1 MTDSCFLDF
10 KQSFRSPGVSTCR
23 DSKRDRNERK
33 VFANRPILLLTM
45 FAVMLTIAVAQAV
58 NAASISV
65 SAQRRG
71 DTVDI
76 QASALLEADAATAW
90 RVLTDYDH
98 YTEFIPDLRVS
109 RVLARRGSTV
119 TVEQSGDAT
128 LWLFS
133 LPLNIT
139 FEVTELPPNRL
150 QSRAIAGSLRALS
163 SSYRVTPAQFG
174 VRLDYSGHIAAGYEL
189 FGHIEQR
196 VVRRN
201 VARQFQALADEIER
215 RSAAAAGHH
224 SEVLTKENSGKA
236 K

>member
-1 MTDSCFLDF
+1 V
-10 KQSFRSPGVSTCR
+10 P
-23 DSKRDRNERK
+23 DSKRDLSEGR
-33 VFANRPILLLTM
+33 VSAHRPILLLTV
-45 FAVMLTIAVAQAV
+45 FAVTLTIAVAQAV

-71 DTVDI
+71 DTVEI

-109 RVLARRGSTV
+109 RVVARHGSTV

-128 LWLFS
+128 LWFFRV
-133 LPLNIT
+133 PLNIT

-150 QSRAIAGSLRALS
+150 QSRAVAGSLRALA
-163 SSYRVTPAQFG
+163 SSYVLTPADTG
-174 VRLDYSGHIAAGYEL
+174 VRLDYSGHIASGYEL
-189 FGHIEQR
+189 FGVIEQR

-201 VARQFQALADEIER
+201 VARQFQALANEIER
-215 RSAAAAGHH
+215 RSAAAVGHH
-224 SEVLTKENSGKA
+224 SEVVPRENSGSA
-236 K
+236 R